1 MRAARCSCG
10 CERCAE
16 ALGASRSGGTSCLSV
31 SVSVSLSVSLW
42 SLCGVFVGTWTACLF
57 ASSAWRMEDLE
68 DLEESCGADARSR
81 SGSIVAGVC
90 CQVSAGRGGRQ
101 AGRCGW
107 LYGWSPEV
115 CVGRWMGG
123 GARAGRRLVAGG
135 CVKRACISGRLRQA
149 RAGRGGPRRGEERTW
164 APRAFRRSGV

>member
-1 MRAARCSCG
+1 MQLRLRTMRG
-10 CERCAE
+10 
-16 ALGASRSGGTSCLSV
+16 GAWRVAVGRHVVPVRVRVCV
-31 SVSVSLSVSLW
+31 FVCVFVESLW
-42 SLCGVFVGTWTACLF
+42 SLCGDLDCLL

-68 DLEESCGADARSR
+68 DLEESCDADARSR
-81 SGSIVAGVC
+81 SRSTVAGVC

-135 CVKRACISGRLRQA
+135 WRQA
-149 RAGRGGPRRGEERTW
+149 GVYQRQAAAGQGRAGR
-164 APRAFRRSGV
+164 A

>member
-1 MRAARCSCG
+1 MQLRLRTMRG
-10 CERCAE
+10 
-16 ALGASRSGGTSCLSV
+16 GAWRVAVGRYVGLSVSV

-81 SGSIVAGVC
+81 SGSTVAGVC

-101 AGRCGW
+101 GGRCGW

-135 CVKRACISGRLRQA
+135 WRQA
-149 RAGRGGPRRGEERTW
+149 GVYQRQAAAGQGRAGR
-164 APRAFRRSGV
+164 A

>member
-1 MRAARCSCG
+1 MQLRLRTMRG
-10 CERCAE
+10 
-16 ALGASRSGGTSCLSV
+16 GAWRVAVGRYVVPVRVRVCV
-31 SVSVSLSVSLW
+31 FVFVESLW

-81 SGSIVAGVC
+81 SRSRSTVAGVC

-101 AGRCGW
+101 GGRCGW

-135 CVKRACISGRLRQA
+135 WRQA
-149 RAGRGGPRRGEERTW
+149 GVYQRQAAAGQGRAGR
-164 APRAFRRSGV
+164 A